1 MGICSEIADIGV
13 STILVTVVRRKR
25 AATVAADVTNANIR
39 RLMESIPARTHIR
52 NQRQHRFGTAPIVR
66 SRGVRAQMVV
76 VAEPRGWQLRPTR
89 QGAIA
94 RRAFMQSRSYVDCGK
109 QDVRLGRGHAAD
121 SGVDCGYPTDGVIAR
136 PGRHPRYW
144 TSRVEV
150 VRVENG
156 DIVKCCGS
164 PRELGGALLHL
175 SRSAFRFLLHAIDEA
190 HAGTHERQQLRA
202 IHLSPALFGHREQLE
217 RHHQRLRA

>member
-1 MGICSEIADIGV
+1 MLRSP
-13 STILVTVVRRKR
+13 SRTILCTERDHRDRRR
-25 AATVAADVTNANIR
+25 GH
-39 RLMESIPARTHIR
+39 SI
-52 NQRQHRFGTAPIVR
+52 
-66 SRGVRAQMVV
+66 
-76 VAEPRGWQLRPTR
+76 LRPTGVQIPAVSKDR
-89 QGAIA
+89 CPMPKASSCSNGGAQPAQSLIR
-94 RRAFMQSRSYVDCGK
+94 RRATFVHCWRSWSRSLQRVFHNA
-109 QDVRLGRGHAAD
+109 VGR
-121 SGVDCGYPTDGVIAR
+121 
-136 PGRHPRYW
+136 
-144 TSRVEV
+144 
-150 VRVENG
+150 